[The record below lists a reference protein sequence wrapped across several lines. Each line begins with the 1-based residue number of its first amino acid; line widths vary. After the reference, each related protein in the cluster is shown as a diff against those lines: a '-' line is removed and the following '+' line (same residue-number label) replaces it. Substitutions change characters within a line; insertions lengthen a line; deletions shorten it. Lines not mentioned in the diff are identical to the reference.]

1 MLGLLQCCSL
11 LGVRI
16 FIDGMLCLLILLIC
30 YAIAMITL
38 LFHSSN

>member
-1 MLGLLQCCSL
+1 MLGCLQCFGL

-16 FIDGMLCLLILLIC
+16 FIDGMGCLLILLIC

-38 LFHSSN
+38 LFSSSN